1 MQYYRRVQPRDN
13 VCYHPPWRW
22 RVNEL
27 VPRIGD
33 ERIDTLLVERA
44 QLSDLNLDAVT
55 RHIER
60 ATMNDRYDGG
70 QTDPMAFLEEMRC
83 VVEHEGR
90 QVPTLAGLLIFG
102 ARPQAFL
109 EHTDIALAH
118 FAGTTPDLANPTLHF
133 RRYGGTLTEQIDE
146 VEKYLWSNTRRS
158 ISTGGGTQREER
170 PDYPR
175 KALREL
181 TANAV
186 THRDYNLLGART
198 QISMFVDRIEWRSP
212 GGLPPGITE
221 ENILYSGSRA
231 RNPTIAQL
239 LYQSGHIEAF
249 GMGLPTVIQLLKLN
263 ELAPLGMRDTGAA
276 FIVTI
281 RGPDAPNVATLTA
294 PRRALLELAR
304 RQREVTLEQAIR
316 ASGDRARRTVQAD
329 LKYLVEGHF
338 LRAVGQSRDRR
349 YILAEDTEWQD

>member
-1 MQYYRRVQPRDN
+1 M
-13 VCYHPPWRW
+13 
-22 RVNEL
+22 NEL

-33 ERIDTLLVERA
+33 ERIDTLPVERA
-44 QLSDLNLDAVT
+44 QLADLNMEAVAQ
-55 RHIER
+55 HIGQ

-70 QTDPMAFLEEMRC
+70 QVDPIRFLQEMRC
-83 VVEHEGR
+83 VVDHDGR
-90 QVPTLAGLLIFG
+90 QVPTLAGLMIFG
-102 ARPQAFL
+102 HRPQAFL

-118 FAGTTPDLANPTLHF
+118 FAGTTGDLVEAPLHF
-133 RRYGGTLTEQIDE
+133 KRYGGTLTEQIDE

-158 ISTGGGTQREER
+158 ISTESGAQREER
-170 PDYPR
+170 PEYPR
-175 KALREL
+175 RALREL

-186 THRDYNLLGART
+186 THRDYNLVGART

-212 GGLPPGITE
+212 GGLPAGITE

-239 LYQSGHIEAF
+239 LYQSGYIEAF
-249 GMGLPTVIQLLKLN
+249 GMGLPTVINLLKLN
-263 ELAPLGMRDTGAA
+263 DLPPLGMRDTGAS
-276 FIVTI
+276 FIVTM
-281 RGPDAPNVATLTA
+281 RGTEAPNVATLTP

-329 LKYLVEGHF
+329 LKFLVENHF
-338 LRAVGQSRDRR
+338 LRALGQSRDRR
-349 YILAEDTEWQD
+349 YVLAEDTDWQS

>member
-1 MQYYRRVQPRDN
+1 M
-13 VCYHPPWRW
+13 
-22 RVNEL
+22 NEL

-33 ERIDTLLVERA
+33 ERIDTLPVERA
-44 QLSDLNLDAVT
+44 QVDDLNLDAVAQ
-55 RHIER
+55 HV
-60 ATMNDRYDGG
+60 AKAVADDRYDGG
-70 QTDPMAFLEEMRC
+70 QIEPLAFLREMRC
-83 VVEHEGR
+83 VVEHEDR
-90 QVPTLAGLLIFG
+90 LVPTLAGLLIFG
-102 ARPQAFL
+102 YRPQAFL

-118 FAGTTPDLANPTLHF
+118 FAGTTPDLATSPLHF
-133 RRYGGTLTEQIDE
+133 KRYSGTLTQQIDE
-146 VEKYLWSNTRRS
+146 VERYLWSNTRRS
-158 ISTGGGTQREER
+158 ISTDAGPQREER

-221 ENILYSGSRA
+221 ENILFSGSRA

-249 GMGLPTVIQLLKLN
+249 GMGLPTVINLLKLN
-263 ELAPLGMRDTGAA
+263 SLPPLGMRDTGAA
-276 FIVTI
+276 FVVTL
-281 RGPDAPNVATLTA
+281 RGPDAPNVATLTP

-304 RQREVTLEQAIR
+304 RHHDFTLDQAIR
-316 ASGDRARRTVQAD
+316 ASGERASRTVQAD
-329 LKYLVEGHF
+329 LRFLVENHF

-349 YILAEDTEWQD
+349 YMVAEETEWEG